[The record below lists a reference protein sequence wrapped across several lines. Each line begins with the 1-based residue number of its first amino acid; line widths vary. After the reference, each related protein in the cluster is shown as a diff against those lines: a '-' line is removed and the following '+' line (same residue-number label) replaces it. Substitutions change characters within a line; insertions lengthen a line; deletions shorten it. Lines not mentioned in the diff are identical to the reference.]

1 MILFS
6 EFFCSMVFQI
16 VFLLCKLTFKTTK
29 QFFCFFCLNNL
40 EKVWNW
46 IWQIGP
52 LSLGGVGGSQGV
64 FFGWGIKMLKIITSK
79 KLKNHCWAVSIFEDE
94 EEEDSL
100 DFDQGPIKGLTGR
113 HWARKISSDYFLLS
127 AANEPAQVFTQLL
140 FKRSFETAETIWEI
154 LYISIKKPFIKYT
167 L

>member
-1 MILFS
+1 MQSKLSSFS
-6 EFFCSMVFQI
+6 QIVVVDHFLQISRIIFPDDFCKLLVWIIYSNFANCRPRQHLESYQGGSLITNCFFPWKLCGNVYKVYQLGRHLGFCYLAWFCFLNFFCSMVFQI

-64 FFGWGIKMLKIITSK
+64 FWVR
-79 KLKNHCWAVSIFEDE
+79 N
-94 EEEDSL
+94 
-100 DFDQGPIKGLTGR
+100 Q
-113 HWARKISSDYFLLS
+113 
-127 AANEPAQVFTQLL
+127 NAQN
-140 FKRSFETAETIWEI
+140 
-154 LYISIKKPFIKYT
+154 PH
-167 L
+167 